1 MSKIATSKEKI
12 DDFLERGVAEIITR
26 ESVAKKL
33 SSGKLLR
40 IKHGV
45 DPSGAELHLGHAAV
59 YLKMRDLQELG
70 HKIVFLIGGFTGRFG
85 DPTQKLS
92 TRTLKSK
99 QETESAA
106 QDYLKQLDR
115 ILDVK
120 ELELRTNSEW
130 FDKMSAEDLLRLM
143 SSFTADQVLERA
155 MFRERKSKGEPIGL
169 HELVYPVLQ
178 GYDSV
183 MLKSDLTVIG
193 SDQVFNE
200 NFGRDLQR
208 KNGQEPQDIVAIK
221 LLVGL
226 DGKQKMSQSLN
237 NYIALGGSAA
247 DKFGKIMSLPDGLI
261 IDYFTLLTR
270 RPSAEIKE
278 MAAALAADSINPR
291 DLKIKLGK
299 DIVSFFHSVDEA
311 SAAAVDFEKIF
322 SKKGTPENVAE
333 QKIKKGEYTWLEVVV
348 ASGLVTSKTEAR
360 RLIEAGAVDAD
371 GQTLDSPYKKI
382 NLVSPVILKMG
393 KHRFKRIIPED

>member
-1 MSKIATSKEKI
+1 MSKIDTSIEKI
-12 DDFLERGVAEIITR
+12 NDFLERGVSEIITR

-33 SSGKLLR
+33 SEGKMLR

-59 YLKMRDLQELG
+59 YLKMRDLQEMG
-70 HKIVFLIGGFTGRFG
+70 HKIVFLVGGFTGRFG
-85 DPTQKLS
+85 DPTQKLEA
-92 TRTLKSK
+92 RTLKSK
-99 QETESAA
+99 PETESAA

-130 FDKMSAEDLLRLM
+130 FDKMNAEDLLRLM
-143 SSFTADQVLERA
+143 SNFTADQVLERD
-155 MFRERKSKGEPIGL
+155 MFRERKNKSEPIQL

-183 MLKSDLTVIG
+183 ILKSDLTVIG

-200 NFGRDLQR
+200 SFGRDLQR
-208 KNGQEPQDIVAIK
+208 KNNQPPQDIVAIK

-226 DGKQKMSQSLN
+226 DGKQKMSKSLG
-237 NYIALGGSAA
+237 NYIALDDSAE
-247 DKFGKIMSLPDGLI
+247 DKFGKIMSLPDSLI

-270 RPSAEIKE
+270 RPMAEIKE
-278 MAAALAADSINPR
+278 MSAALAANSVNPR
-291 DLKIKLGK
+291 DFKIKLGQ
-299 DIVSFFHSVDEA
+299 DIVSFFHSANEA
-311 SAAAVDFEKIF
+311 SAAAADFEKTF
-322 SKKGTPENVAE
+322 SKKGTPENMEE
-333 QKIKKGEYTWLEVVV
+333 QKIKKGEHTWLELVA
-348 ASGLVTSKTEAR
+348 ASGLVASKTEAR

-371 GQTLDSPYKKI
+371 GQTLDSPHQKI
-382 NLVSPVILKMG
+382 NLMAPIILKVG

>member
-1 MSKIATSKEKI
+1 MSKIATSQEKI
-12 DDFLERGVAEIITR
+12 NDFLERGVAEIITR

-33 SSGKLLR
+33 SEGKVLR

-45 DPSGAELHLGHAAV
+45 DPSGTQLHLGHAAV

-85 DPTQKLS
+85 DPTQKLEA
-92 TRTLKSK
+92 RTLKSK

-130 FDKMSAEDLLRLM
+130 FDKMNAEDLLRLM
-143 SSFTADQVLERA
+143 SHFTADQVLERD
-155 MFRERKSKGEPIGL
+155 MFRERKNKSEPIQL

-193 SDQVFNE
+193 NDQVFNE
-200 NFGRDLQR
+200 SFGRDLQR
-208 KNGQEPQDIVAIK
+208 KNNQPPQDIVAIK

-226 DGKQKMSQSLN
+226 DGKQKMSKSLG
-237 NYIALGGSAA
+237 NYIALDDSAE
-247 DKFGKIMSLPDGLI
+247 DKFGKIMSLPDSLI
-261 IDYFTLLTR
+261 VDYFTLLTR
-270 RPSAEIKE
+270 RPMAEIKE
-278 MAAALAADSINPR
+278 MAAALAANSVNPR
-291 DLKIKLGK
+291 DFKIRLGK
-299 DIVSFFHSVDEA
+299 DIVSFFHSANEA
-311 SAAAVDFEKIF
+311 SAAAADFEKTF
-322 SKKGTPENVAE
+322 SQKGTPENIAE
-333 QKIKKGEYTWLEVVV
+333 QQIKKGEYTWLELVA
-348 ASGLVTSKTEAR
+348 ASGLVASKTEAR
-360 RLIEAGAVDAD
+360 RLIEDGAVDAD
-371 GQTLDSPYKKI
+371 GQTLDSPRQKI
-382 NLVSPVILKMG
+382 NLIAPIILKVG
-393 KHRFKRIIPED
+393 KHRFKRITPED